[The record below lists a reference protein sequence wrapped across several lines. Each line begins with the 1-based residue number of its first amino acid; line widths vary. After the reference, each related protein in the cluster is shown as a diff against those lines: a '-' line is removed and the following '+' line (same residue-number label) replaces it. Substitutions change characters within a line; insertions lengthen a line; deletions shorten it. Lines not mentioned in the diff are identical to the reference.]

1 MLLLMASSL
10 TAFVP
15 TPGAFTVDVRPPGVH
30 PVEERRQQ
38 QRIAEITELI
48 HVASLLHDDV
58 IDDAETRR
66 GLKALN
72 LVFGNK
78 IAILAG
84 VFFFNYL
91 IFVLINVRSYLLC
104 TCPPY
109 SIPFPLPFLPCFIPL
124 QD

>member
-15 TPGAFTVDVRPPGVH
+15 TPGSFTVDERPPGVH
-30 PVEERRQQ
+30 PTEARRQQ

-84 VFFFNYL
+84 AAFL
-91 IFVLINVRSYLLC
+91 SI
-104 TCPPY
+104 
-109 SIPFPLPFLPCFIPL
+109 SIPLWLSDLSIFCPFLLGLSCSW
-124 QD
+124 

>member
-30 PVEERRQQ
+30 PTEARRQQ

-72 LVFGNK
+72 LLFAKKFPIRAGN
-78 IAILAG
+78 
-84 VFFFNYL
+84 
-91 IFVLINVRSYLLC
+91 
-104 TCPPY
+104 PPPPPPT
-109 SIPFPLPFLPCFIPL
+109 PFPPPDPAGGEGPQLGVWETKSPSW
-124 QD
+124 QV